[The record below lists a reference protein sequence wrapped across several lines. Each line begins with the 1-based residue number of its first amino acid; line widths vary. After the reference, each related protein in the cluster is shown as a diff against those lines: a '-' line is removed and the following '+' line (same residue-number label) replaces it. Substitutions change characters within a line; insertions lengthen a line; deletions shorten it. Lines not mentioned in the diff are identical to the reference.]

1 MAIITPKDVWQYLV
15 SFTTT
20 SETLTVTTTTSTAQ
34 GFSILA
40 QQYAVKDTEL
50 LYNNGVLMTKTA
62 NYQIQYDTGY
72 ITYTTKPTGTVSCTY
87 WTGELPNSQV
97 EDLIGQVD
105 AEIRSYGIAFETTT
119 VSTEMM
125 DYDASGI
132 LKVRKKPI
140 NSISSLELN
149 YNPKEATA
157 NWTAMTSGYGK
168 DYLLDKLNG
177 KITFLQG
184 KGYDDIQN
192 VRASYTYGFTS
203 SAWPSQYQLG
213 RRLAMIMAGSK
224 LLAMKTLGNDFS
236 SQDSIRIAEIAITK
250 ANANVK
256 ETFLMN
262 INETKDILKRL
273 GVYDESERI

>member
-1 MAIITPKDVWQYLV
+1 MAIITPKDVYQYLM

-20 SETLTVTTTTSTAQ
+20 SETLTVTTSTSTSQ
-34 GFSILA
+34 GYSTLA
-40 QQYAVKDTEL
+40 QLYAIKDTEAI
-50 LYNNGVLMTKTA
+50 YNNGVLMTKTA
-62 NYQIQYDTGY
+62 NYQINYETGF
-72 ITYTTKPTGTVSCTY
+72 ITYTTKPTGTVTCTY

-97 EDLIGQVD
+97 EDLISQVD

-119 VSTEMM
+119 VSTEMI
-125 DYDASGI
+125 DYDASGV
-132 LKVRKKPI
+132 LKIRKKPI
-140 NSISSLELN
+140 NAISSLELN
-149 YNPKEATA
+149 YNPSTTTA
-157 NWTAMTSGYGK
+157 SWTAMTSGYGK
-168 DYLLDKLNG
+168 DYILDKLNG
-177 KITFLQG
+177 KITFLKG

-203 SAWPSQYQLG
+203 TDWPTQYQLG
-213 RRLAMIMAGSK
+213 RRLATIMAGSK

-256 ETFLMN
+256 ETFVMN
-262 INETKDILKRL
+262 ISETKDILKRL